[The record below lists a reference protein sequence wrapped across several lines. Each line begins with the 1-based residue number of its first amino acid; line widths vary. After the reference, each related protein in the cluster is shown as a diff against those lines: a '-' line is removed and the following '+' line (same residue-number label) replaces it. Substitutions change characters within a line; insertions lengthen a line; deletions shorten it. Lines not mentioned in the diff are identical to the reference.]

1 MKKLTLIFALALATL
16 TSFAQEKTEGI
27 TITVATDN
35 FNNNEGKAMYALHTV
50 DTFMK
55 GPGIQNAEAKIEEG
69 KVTVTFKNVTPGTY
83 AIMLLHD
90 ANENQKM
97 DYDASGMPKE
107 SYGMSGN
114 DMSFGPPQF
123 DSAKFEVAKEDLE
136 LNIRL

>member
-1 MKKLTLIFALALATL
+1 MKKLALIFTLAL
-16 TSFAQEKTEGI
+16 TSLVSLAQEKTEGI
-27 TITVATDN
+27 TITVVTEN
-35 FNNNEGKAMYALHTV
+35 FLNNEGKAMYALHTE

-55 GPGIQNAEAKIEEG
+55 GPGVQNAESKIEDG
-69 KVTVTFKNVTPGTY
+69 KVTITFKNVTPGTY

-90 ANENQKM
+90 VNENQKM
-97 DYDASGMPKE
+97 DFDASGMPKE

-123 DSAKFEVAKEDLE
+123 DSAKFEVNKEDLN